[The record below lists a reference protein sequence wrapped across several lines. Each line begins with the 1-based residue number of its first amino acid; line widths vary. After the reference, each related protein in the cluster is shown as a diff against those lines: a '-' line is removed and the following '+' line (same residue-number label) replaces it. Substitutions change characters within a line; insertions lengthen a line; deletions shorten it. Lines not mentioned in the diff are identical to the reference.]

1 MRNQIDFER
10 FAIDR
15 GLDTAKK
22 VNGDYR
28 EYDTYLAFETWQ
40 ASRSVALESA
50 QIVESDHADFEKG
63 TWTFNIPDGCK
74 VGSGKY
80 AILAMQGE

>member
-40 ASRSVALESA
+40 ASRAQAIEDCANAAESVSPRHTECGNKIAA
-50 QIVESDHADFEKG
+50 AIRAMKG
-63 TWTFNIPDGCK
+63 
-74 VGSGKY
+74 
-80 AILAMQGE
+80 E

>member
-10 FAIDR
+10 FSIDR

-50 QIVESDHADFEKG
+50 AEKCIEISDSGFMFADAIRAMKG
-63 TWTFNIPDGCK
+63 
-74 VGSGKY
+74 
-80 AILAMQGE
+80 E

>member
-1 MRNQIDFER
+1 MRNQIAFER

-40 ASRSVALESA
+40 ASRSVAIEDCANTCEARHMGDNNREDMEALRCA
-50 QIVESDHADFEKG
+50 AAIRAMKG
-63 TWTFNIPDGCK
+63 
-74 VGSGKY
+74 
-80 AILAMQGE
+80 E